1 MAGLL
6 LICPHYPNK
15 RCVVMSFRKNT
26 DIQWD
31 LVVQPTWEEDQA
43 YDGLSWLFD
52 MWLTF
57 HF

>member
-1 MAGLL
+1 M
-6 LICPHYPNK
+6 N
-15 RCVVMSFRKNT
+15 FRKNT